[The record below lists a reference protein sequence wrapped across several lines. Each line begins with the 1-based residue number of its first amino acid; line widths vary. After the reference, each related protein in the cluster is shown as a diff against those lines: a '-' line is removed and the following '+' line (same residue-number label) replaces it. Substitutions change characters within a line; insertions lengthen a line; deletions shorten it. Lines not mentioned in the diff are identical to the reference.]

1 MTLPLSVYIAAPFQ
15 LRATAQLV
23 RSGAL
28 SLGLISTA
36 RWLDV
41 DLENWNDEW
50 ARKDLDDLDRAQI
63 LLLVNPAD
71 WATEGTGGRHVELG
85 YAIARR
91 KTIVLLGARTNIFHH
106 LSAIHVAKDLTTA
119 LCLVNALAK
128 GEAIESKPMVEMEAD

>member
-15 LRATAQLV
+15 LRNRAQLL

-41 DLENWNDEW
+41 DAEDWNDEW
-50 ARKDLDDLDRAQI
+50 ARKDLDDLDRAKV
-63 LLLVNPAD
+63 LLLLNPEE

-85 YAIARR
+85 YAIAR
-91 KTIVLLGARTNIFHH
+91 KKAIVLLGARTNIFHH
-106 LSAIHVAKDLTTA
+106 LNVIHTADDITTA
-119 LCLVNALAK
+119 LTMADSLARL
-128 GEAIESKPMVEMEAD
+128 G